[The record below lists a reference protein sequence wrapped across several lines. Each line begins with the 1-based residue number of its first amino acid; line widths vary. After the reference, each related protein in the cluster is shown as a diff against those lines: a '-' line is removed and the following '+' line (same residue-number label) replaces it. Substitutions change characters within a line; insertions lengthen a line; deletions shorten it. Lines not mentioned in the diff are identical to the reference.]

1 MAVILPLYNCCFS
14 LTFPASI
21 FTAFPSWELPGV
33 APAPFHL
40 ENFTR
45 NKNLLGSSE
54 EGSSLSGKMSLR
66 DLVEGEA
73 IMDDDE
79 NDQELADE
87 YDGEG
92 HQGAGTTNHY
102 NDSSEEED
110 EEEDDE
116 EAARAVSIGLILGFQ
131 WPC

>member
-1 MAVILPLYNCCFS
+1 
-14 LTFPASI
+14 
-21 FTAFPSWELPGV
+21 
-33 APAPFHL
+33 
-40 ENFTR
+40 
-45 NKNLLGSSE
+45 
-54 EGSSLSGKMSLR
+54 MSLR

-79 NDQELADE
+79 NDEEVADD

-92 HQGAGTTNHY
+92 QVRQGAGTTNHY

-116 EAARAVSIGLILGFQ
+116 EAARAVSLGAMS
-131 WPC
+131 